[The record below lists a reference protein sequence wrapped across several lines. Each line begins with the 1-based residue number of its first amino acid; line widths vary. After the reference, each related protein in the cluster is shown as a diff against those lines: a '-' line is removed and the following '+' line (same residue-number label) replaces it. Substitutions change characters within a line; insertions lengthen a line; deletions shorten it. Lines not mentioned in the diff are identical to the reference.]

1 MGTASML
8 NSFVNALKKA
18 IQDIMPALI
27 DDNATFELQ
36 PQAEYSDV
44 AVQNEWN
51 EVLAVTANVRILMIY
66 VTMVA
71 ADEDIAIKV
80 TIDGRTLEMT
90 AETLT
95 FGIDYVAV
103 LTGVAEPSMFTFKD
117 STALPVPP
125 LMLEGRSVKVEVR
138 KTTANGANTLT
149 CRVLYAKR

>member
-8 NSFVNALKKA
+8 NSFVNALKKG
-18 IQDIMPALI
+18 IQDVMPALI
-27 DDNATFELQ
+27 DDNATFEHQ
-36 PQAEYSDV
+36 EPAEYSDV

-51 EVLAVTANVRILMIY
+51 TVLDTTANARILMIY
-66 VTMVA
+66 VTMVT

-95 FGIDYVAV
+95 HDTDYVAV
-103 LTGVAEPSMFTFKD
+103 LTGEAEPAMFTFKD
-117 STALPVPP
+117 FTALPVPP

-149 CRVLYAKR
+149 CRVHYAKR